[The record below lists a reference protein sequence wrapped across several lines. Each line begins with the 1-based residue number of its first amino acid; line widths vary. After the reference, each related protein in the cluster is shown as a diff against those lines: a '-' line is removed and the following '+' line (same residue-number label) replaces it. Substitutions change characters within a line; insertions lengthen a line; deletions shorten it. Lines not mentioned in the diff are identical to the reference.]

1 MSCRVSGAVSR
12 EHWRLSN
19 DFRFQ
24 RIVDRQART
33 AVPAGDRILEST
45 PFERPVR
52 TSVGTWL
59 SLVEHSLGVRGVG
72 SSNLPVPTNFAQ
84 VLRLLSQ
91 NRGEARPP
99 AAARRSP
106 TSPSLGNCPK
116 RGQDLG
122 SKPRISGVFDSA
134 LVPKHAHAERWHT
147 KRERRRLERENKN
160 RQPVISSLR
169 RVVYL
174 VPVACLISLCWHVA
188 ARRLGVKEDGHSPE
202 RQALLM
208 DDWSLRRADM
218 ERWMERQPS
227 RQLVFVRYGPRHN
240 VNFEW
245 VYNHADIMGSHVM
258 WARDLGIEHNKLLL
272 NLVPDRTVW
281 LLEADAHDPQLVPY
295 SDATGRPSPPVSV
308 SQNAVDRATETEQL
322 DW

>member
-106 TSPSLGNCPK
+106 TSRHSGTVL
-116 RGQDLG
+116 REARTWARSQELAG
-122 SKPRISGVFDSA
+122 SSIVRLCQSMRMQNGGTRSGTFRIDSG
-134 LVPKHAHAERWHT
+134 
-147 KRERRRLERENKN
+147 RERPK
-160 RQPVISSLR
+160 
-169 RVVYL
+169 YF
-174 VPVACLISLCWHVA
+174 
-188 ARRLGVKEDGHSPE
+188 ARPE
-202 RQALLM
+202 GTTAIR
-208 DDWSLRRADM
+208 S
-218 ERWMERQPS
+218 E
-227 RQLVFVRYGPRHN
+227 F
-240 VNFEW
+240 
-245 VYNHADIMGSHVM
+245 
-258 WARDLGIEHNKLLL
+258 
-272 NLVPDRTVW
+272 
-281 LLEADAHDPQLVPY
+281 
-295 SDATGRPSPPVSV
+295 ATM
-308 SQNAVDRATETEQL
+308 
-322 DW
+322 